1 MSGRVFGE
9 IPGHL
14 EGSRF
19 GTRAELSEASTTR
32 IWVMRPFIPATAA
45 LAIGTSLSLIGAEY
59 LRYRREYHGA
69 EPCLNR

>member
-1 MSGRVFGE
+1 M
-9 IPGHL
+9 P
-14 EGSRF
+14 
-19 GTRAELSEASTTR
+19 EASTTR

-69 EPCLNR
+69 EPCSNR